1 MIYLSKYHVESF
13 RGITDLELE
22 DLGDINLILGDNNCG
37 KTSFLESLMLLRNIN
52 DFSNVIRVSR
62 IRSSN
67 YFYFNRLS
75 SFNSFLYMFNP
86 MFDKKTISIGG
97 VLNDVPVSLK
107 ISGILQKVMVDRTEI
122 QRNNKQV
129 SLLDFDENENS
140 DDNLILEDEITEFN
154 GTIKNQYGNR
164 TRTSKINLNEISNIS
179 GMRISRPYNID
190 FEYVSSIEHSS
201 TMIFSSIL
209 KEPSFKE
216 LVLKVVQLFDPNIAD
231 LLYLKNE
238 QTGRP
243 IEYIYH
249 KELGNMPLLSFG
261 DGVKKVILLANS
273 IAKAAGGILLI
284 DEIET
289 SINSKYYDDI
299 FNFVVKA
306 CQEFN
311 IQLFITTH
319 SIEAVDGL
327 LSTQRYDDYPA
338 NKDLIRVITFRKR
351 NNRTFSRVLNGKQ
364 AYEDRKNYGLEVR
377 IWIALFYVRGKLMP
391 Y

>member
-377 IWIALFYVRGKLMP
+377 I
-391 Y
+391 

>member
-1 MIYLSKYHVESF
+1 MIYLSEYYVDSF
-13 RGITDLELE
+13 RGITDLKLK
-22 DLGDINLILGDNNCG
+22 DLGDVNLILGDNNCG

-62 IRSSN
+62 IRNSN

-86 MFDKKTISIGG
+86 TFDRKIISIGG
-97 VLNDVPVSLK
+97 VIKGLPVNFK

-122 QRNNKQV
+122 QRNNKQINI
-129 SLLDFDENENS
+129 LDFDENENS
-140 DDNLILEDEITEFN
+140 DNNLILEDEITEFN
-154 GTIKNQYGNR
+154 GTIKNQYGNQSR
-164 TRTSKINLNEISNIS
+164 TFKINLNEISNIS
-179 GMRISRPYNID
+179 GMKISRPYSID

-209 KEPSFKE
+209 KEPSFKD

-273 IAKAAGGILLI
+273 IAKAAGGVLLI

-319 SIEAVDGL
+319 SIEAVDAL
-327 LSTQRYDDYPA
+327 LSTQRYDDSPTK
-338 NKDLIRVITFRKR
+338 NDLIRVITFRKR
-351 NNRTFSRVLNGKQ
+351 NSRTFSRVLNGKQ

-377 IWIALFYVRGKLMP
+377 I
-391 Y
+391 